1 MTIRR
6 SIFAGA
12 ALLASA
18 SALPFAATAQAQD
31 AEAAPAATRDV
42 VTVTARRREESI
54 QDAPIAVTA
63 IGADS
68 LEAIGAV
75 DITDVQ
81 KITPNATIETARGT
95 NSTLIAFIRGV
106 GQQDP
111 LWGFEP
117 GVGLYIDDVYVA
129 RPQGAV
135 LDIFDIERIEVL
147 RGPQGTLYG
156 RNTIG
161 GAIKYVTS
169 RLSDEPEFQAGVSV
183 GSYNQLDTVL
193 SGSVPLGETFAL
205 GGAVARYT
213 RDGFGENVL
222 TGADHYNK
230 DILAA
235 RLSAEWTPRDDLFFR
250 LAYDRTEDDSNAKH
264 GYRLIPGFLGGEP
277 VLNDVYDT
285 RGGAGD
291 DNSVETEGLSFTA
304 EWQANEWLT
313 LKSITAGREDFT
325 STPIDFD
332 ALPARTF
339 DVPAFYENE
348 QFTQEFQAL
357 FDTGRWSGVAGL
369 YYLNGAYEGAFDVI
383 LNGALNAPTYGDV
396 SKISLSAYADVT
408 YEINDEWSLSVGGR
422 YTEDTTKAAVIRQ
435 TFFDTLPSPF
445 LGGPDRP
452 AFATGSNFRSERT
465 DDQFSPRVNVTYEPS
480 EDLSLY
486 AAYSQG
492 FKSGGFDPRGNA
504 GLPGTPNFIVVT
516 EGFEPEVVDSFE
528 VGAKGSLADGRL
540 VYRAAAFYAQYT
552 DQQITVQTSEP
563 DPVTGLQTF
572 VSTVLN
578 AGESEYMGLELEGS
592 AFLTD
597 NFSIDYMLGFIDA
610 DIVEILTTQPDP
622 VTGAPT
628 EVDISDQYVVQNTPE
643 YTWRLAANYEL
654 AAPQGL
660 GDVRL
665 TAGVSYRDDINL
677 FNVPNTGEPE
687 ALPQNP
693 LGVPLPALDE
703 DTAYTLL
710 DASVIWDL
718 NEQWRFSLIGRNLTD
733 ERYRIAGYNFAGA
746 NQLGVDGA
754 YSAFFG
760 DPRTVT
766 ASVRFRY

>member
-6 SIFAGA
+6 SILAGA

-18 SALPFAATAQAQD
+18 SALPFAAYAQD
-31 AEAAPAATRDV
+31 AQTAAPAAGRDV

-63 IGADS
+63 VSGES
-68 LEAIGAV
+68 LAAIGAI

-81 KITPNATIETARGT
+81 KLTPNATIETARGT

-117 GVGLYIDDVYVA
+117 GVGLYVDDVYVA

-161 GAIKYVTS
+161 GAIKYVTE
-169 RLSDEPEFQAGVSV
+169 RLSDEPEFEAGLSI
-183 GSYNQLDTVL
+183 GSYDQIDTVV
-193 SGSVPLGETFAL
+193 SGSFPIAEGFNV
-205 GGAVARYT
+205 GGAIARYT
-213 RDGFGENVL
+213 RDGFGENVF
-222 TGADHYNK
+222 TGAEHYNK
-230 DILAA
+230 DIWAG
-235 RLSAEWTPRDDLFFR
+235 RVSMEWTPTSDLFFR
-250 LAYDRTEDDSNAKH
+250 LSYDRTEDDSNAKH
-264 GYRLIPGFLGGEP
+264 GYRLIPGVTNGEP
-277 VLNDVYDT
+277 VLDDVYDT

-291 DNSVETEGLSFTA
+291 ANNVETEGASFNA
-304 EWQANEWLT
+304 EWTVNEWLT
-313 LKSITAGREDFT
+313 LKSITAGRSDYT

-332 ALPARTF
+332 ALPVNDF

-369 YYLNGAYEGAFDVI
+369 YYLNGAYEGAFDTV
-383 LNGALNAPTYGDV
+383 LGNLGVNAPTYGDV

-408 YEINDEWSLSVGGR
+408 FDVNDAWSVSVGGR
-422 YTEDTTKAAVIRQ
+422 YTEDQTRATVIRQ
-435 TFFDTLPSPF
+435 TFLGTAPSPF
-445 LGGPDRP
+445 LGGADRP
-452 AFATGSNFRSERT
+452 AFATGSNFTSERT

-480 EDLSLY
+480 ETLSLY

-504 GLPGTPNFIVVT
+504 GPVGTVQYDVIT
-516 EGFEPEVVDSFE
+516 RGFDPEIVDSFE

-540 VYRAAAFYAQYT
+540 VYRAAAFYAEYT
-552 DQQITVQTSEP
+552 DQQITVQTSEV
-563 DPVTGLQTF
+563 DPVTGLDTF

-597 NFSIDYMLGFIDA
+597 SLSIDYMLGLIDA
-610 DIVEILTTQPDP
+610 EIVELVTLQPDP
-622 VTGAPT
+622 VTGDPV
-628 EVDISDQYVVQNTPE
+628 EVDLSDAYVVQNTPE
-643 YTWRLAANYEL
+643 YTWRLAANYDF
-654 AAPQGL
+654 AMPQGY
-660 GDVRL
+660 GDLRATV
-665 TAGVSYRDDINL
+665 GVSYRDDINL
-677 FNVPNTGEPE
+677 FNVPNTGEPV
-687 ALPQNP
+687 ALAGLPNT
-693 LGVPLPALDE
+693 PLPALDE
-703 DTAYTLL
+703 ETAYTLL
-710 DASVIWDL
+710 DASVIWDM
-718 NEQWRFSLIGRNLTD
+718 NENWRFSLVGRNLTD
-733 ERYRIAGYNFAGA
+733 ERYRIAGYNFAGQ

-754 YSAFFG
+754 YSAFYG

-766 ASVRFRY
+766 ASVRYRY

>member
-6 SIFAGA
+6 SMLAGA

-18 SALPFAATAQAQD
+18 SALPFAAAAHAQEAQA
-31 AEAAPAATRDV
+31 APGQTRDV
-42 VTVTARRREESI
+42 ITVTARRREESI

-63 IGADS
+63 LGADD
-68 LEAIGAV
+68 LDAIGAV
-75 DITDVQ
+75 DLTDVQ
-81 KITPNATIETARGT
+81 KVTPNATIEVARGS

-135 LDIFDIERIEVL
+135 LDIFDIERVEVL

-169 RLSDEPEFQAGVSV
+169 RLSDEPEFEAGVSV
-183 GSYNQLDTVL
+183 GSYNQLDYMA
-193 SGSVPLGETFAL
+193 SGSLPLGDTFAV
-205 GGAVARYT
+205 GGALARYT
-213 RDGFGENVL
+213 RDGFGENVF

-230 DILAA
+230 DIIAG
-235 RLSAEWTPRDDLFFR
+235 RVSAEWTPRDDLFFR

-264 GYRLIPGFLGGEP
+264 GYRLIPGVTNGEP
-277 VLNDVYDT
+277 VLDDVYDT

-291 DNSVETEGLSFTA
+291 RNSVETEGLSLTG
-304 EWQANEWLT
+304 EWRVNDWLT
-313 LKSITAGREDFT
+313 LKSITAGREDYT
-325 STPIDFD
+325 DTPIDFD
-332 ALPARTF
+332 ALPVNDF

-369 YYLNGAYEGAFDVI
+369 YYLNGAYEGAFDTV
-383 LNGALNAPTYGDV
+383 LGNLGVNAPTYGDV

-408 YEINDEWSLSVGGR
+408 YDINDVWSVSVGGR
-422 YTEDTTKAAVIRQ
+422 YTEDQTRASVIRQ
-435 TFFDTLPSPF
+435 TFLGAAPSPF
-445 LGGPDRP
+445 LGGTGGLLL
-452 AFATGSNFRSERT
+452 ATGSNFTSERT

-480 EDLSLY
+480 DALSLY
-486 AAYSQG
+486 ASYSQG

-504 GLPGTPNFIVVT
+504 GPVGTVQYDVIT
-516 EGFEPEVVDSFE
+516 RGFDPEIVDSFE
-528 VGAKGSLADGRL
+528 VGAKGSLADGRI
-540 VYRAAAFYAQYT
+540 VYRAAAFYSEYT
-552 DQQITVQTSEP
+552 DQQITVQTSEV
-563 DPVTGLQTF
+563 DPATGLDTF

-592 AFLTD
+592 AFITD
-597 NFSIDYMLGFIDA
+597 AFSIDYMLGLIDA
-610 DIVEILTTQPDP
+610 EIVELTTTQADAGGNPI
-622 VTGAPT
+622 

-643 YTWRLAANYEL
+643 YTWRLAANYEM
-654 AAPQGL
+654 AMPNGY
-660 GDVRL
+660 GDLRL

-677 FNVPNTGEPE
+677 FNVPNTGEPV
-687 ALPQNP
+687 ALAGLPTT
-693 LGVPLPALDE
+693 PLPALDAN
-703 DTAYTLL
+703 TSYTLL
-710 DASVIWDL
+710 DASVIWDFSE
-718 NEQWRFSLIGRNLTD
+718 NWRFSLIGRNLTD
-733 ERYRIAGYNFAGA
+733 EEYRIAGYNFAGS

-754 YSAFFG
+754 YSAFYG

-766 ASVRFRY
+766 ASVRYRY